1 MKILA
6 IDTTVKTAA
15 AALVEDGKLVAE
27 YSLNTDTHS
36 TTLLPIISSLFAMS
50 GTAVSDLDLLA
61 VSAGPGSFTGVRIGV
76 STIKGLAFANNIPC
90 VGVSSLEAMAM
101 NFTGIPGKIVPVI
114 NARNKMVYATV
125 FASDGI
131 HTPERVAEDEQIL
144 ITDLLERLKSV
155 NGPIYFTG
163 DACGLVLSE
172 NEKSVHISDIAVTPE
187 KLQNPSGY
195 GVAVAAEHRWN
206 EEKDQSL
213 FAESHLAPIY
223 LRKSQA
229 ERERE
234 EKLKININ

>member
-15 AALVEDGKLVAE
+15 AALVEDGNLIAE

-36 TTLLPIISSLFAMS
+36 TTLLPMISSLLALS
-50 GTAVSDLDLLA
+50 DTNVGDLDLMA

-76 STIKGLAFANNIPC
+76 STIKGLAFADNIPC

-101 NFTGIPGKIVPVI
+101 NFTGIPGTIVPVI
-114 NARNKMVYATV
+114 NARNKMVYAAV

-131 HTPERVAEDEQIL
+131 HVPERETDDEQIL
-144 ITDLLERLKSV
+144 ITELLERLKTL

-163 DACGLVLSE
+163 DACGLILTE
-172 NEKSVHISDIAVTPE
+172 NKNSFNLTNIAVAPE
-187 KLQNPSGY
+187 KLKNPSGY
-195 GVAVAAEHRWN
+195 GVAVAAEHQWN
-206 EEKDQSL
+206 AEEEKSL
-213 FAESHLAPIY
+213 FTESHLAPIY

-234 EKLKININ
+234 EKMKTNTK

>member
-1 MKILA
+1 MRILA

-15 AALVEDGKLVAE
+15 AALVEDGNLIAE

-36 TTLLPIISSLFAMS
+36 TTLLPMIASLLS
-50 GTAVSDLDLLA
+50 LSDTTVKDLDLLA

-76 STIKGLAFANNIPC
+76 STIKGLAFADNIPC

-101 NFTGIPGKIVPVI
+101 NFTGIPGAIVPVI
-114 NARNKMVYATV
+114 NARNKMVYAAV
-125 FASDGI
+125 FTSDGI
-131 HTPERVAEDEQIL
+131 HVPKRESEDEQIL
-144 ITDLLERLKSV
+144 ITDLLERLKSL

-163 DACGLVLSE
+163 DACGLILAE
-172 NEKSVHISDIAVTPE
+172 NNNSFNIENIAGTPE
-187 KLQNPSGY
+187 KLKNPSGY
-195 GVAVAAEHRWN
+195 GVAVAAERIWSA
-206 EEKDQSL
+206 ESDKSF

-234 EKLKININ
+234 EKMKNNIQ

>member
-36 TTLLPIISSLFAMS
+36 TTLLPMISSLLSMS
-50 GTAVSDLDLLA
+50 GIAVSDLDFFA

-76 STIKGLAFANNIPC
+76 STIKGLAFADNIPC

-101 NFTGIPGKIVPVI
+101 NFTGIPGTIVPVI
-114 NARNKMVYATV
+114 NARNKMVYAAV
-125 FASDGI
+125 FVSDGI
-131 HTPERVAEDEQIL
+131 RTPGRIAEDEQIL

-155 NGPIYFTG
+155 DGPIYFTG

-172 NEKSVHISDIAVTPE
+172 NEKSFHITDIAVIPE
-187 KLQNPSGY
+187 KLSNPSGY

-206 EEKDQSL
+206 AEADKSL
-213 FAESHLAPIY
+213 FAESHLMPIY

-234 EKLKININ
+234 EKMKTNAN